1 MNKTLLKKLRIISV
15 LAAVAIMAVIFAL
28 SARNGDA
35 SDEMKL
41 SLTSVLF
48 SSDFDF
54 ALFIDSFVRKFTHFI
69 AFAALAVPVYIF
81 AESFKIS
88 EALSCIYSTLFT
100 VLYAVSDEIHQYF
113 VDGRSC
119 RLDDFFVDSAG
130 AICTV
135 IIIHFIV
142 SGLRRK
148 NNKVI
153 PNSNSIFLKLFSSYI
168 LNDFESIEPL
178 DDETVSD
185 IIGKSW
191 WHKLLPIISVAM
203 IKSGAVSPSSGI
215 GKFLRNESEKHIYFQ
230 TLKTHKFLEV
240 YRLMINAGAKP
251 ICVKGII
258 CRNLY
263 PDPDFRAT
271 GDEDIVVSDKD
282 YQICADVLKKCGFVE
297 QEDKANETGFI
308 HNKSGLKIE
317 VHKSLFQNYGV
328 YSEFNLLLGDMYE
341 SSSSLLY
348 EDTEILCPSADK
360 HFLYLVLHAFK
371 HFIGSGVGIR
381 QVCDIAMLAREN
393 KINWA
398 EIYKNCE
405 QVGAAGF
412 LNGVLV
418 IANKYFGLDISV
430 IKAAAPSFD
439 ENMNVDSLIDDL
451 LDGGIYGSNSTD
463 RIHSGLLTLNKYNSS
478 RNDEK
483 ISTLF
488 PTLDRMK
495 KKYPFLNKYP
505 IMLPIAWIMRLAAY
519 TASEHDSSS
528 TIKLGKKRI
537 ELMKEL
543 NIIK

>member
-1 MNKTLLKKLRIISV
+1 MNKTLLKKLRIVSV

-35 SDEMKL
+35 SDEMRL

-48 SSDFDF
+48 SPDFDF
-54 ALFIDSFVRKFTHFI
+54 EMFIDFVVRKFTHFVG
-69 AFAALAVPVYIF
+69 FAALAVPVYLF
-81 AESFKIS
+81 AESFRIS
-88 EALSCIYSTLFT
+88 ESLSCIYSSLFT
-100 VLYAVSDEIHQYF
+100 ILYAVSDEIHQYF

-135 IIIHFIV
+135 IIIHIIF
-142 SGLRRK
+142 SGMRRK
-148 NNKVI
+148 SKKII
-153 PNSNSIFLKLFSSYI
+153 PNSDSIFLKLFSDYI
-168 LNDFESIEPL
+168 SADFESIEPL
-178 DDETVSD
+178 DDETVCD
-185 IIGKSW
+185 IIEKSW
-191 WHKLLPIISVAM
+191 WHKLLPVISVSM
-203 IKSGAVSPSSGI
+203 IKSGAVSTSSDI
-215 GKFLRNESEKHIYFQ
+215 GNFLRSESAKHIYFQ
-230 TLKTHKFLEV
+230 TVKTHKFLEM
-240 YRLMINAGAKP
+240 YQLMTEAGAKP

-263 PDPDFRAT
+263 PDPDFRES
-271 GDEDIVVSDKD
+271 GDEDIIVSEKD
-282 YQICADVLKKCGFVE
+282 YLICADILRKCGFVE
-297 QEDKANETGFI
+297 NEDKPNETGFI
-308 HNKSGLKIE
+308 HAKTGLKIE
-317 VHKSLFQNYGV
+317 IHRSLFPNQGV
-328 YSEFNLLLGDMYE
+328 YSVFNLLLGDITE
-341 SSSSLLY
+341 SSESVFY
-348 EDTEILCPSADK
+348 ENTEILCPSADK
-360 HFLYLVLHAFK
+360 HFLYLALHAFK

-381 QVCDIAMLAREN
+381 QVCDMALLANNN
-393 KINWA
+393 KINWS
-398 EIYKNCE
+398 EINEKCE

-418 IANKYFGLDISV
+418 IANKYFGLDISA
-430 IKAAAPSFD
+430 IKAAVPSFD

-543 NIIK
+543 NVIK